1 MDAWEQD
8 KAYIQTNVIQYITMT
23 PEDSKLSTKSLARIK
38 NISYIMEILFT
49 QLEKDSKQ
57 REQQIERKEKAYDY
71 LKKYGVMT
79 LRESLEDLKNVIT
92 KIPIVDA
99 K

>member
-1 MDAWEQD
+1 
-8 KAYIQTNVIQYITMT
+8 MT
-23 PEDSKLSTKSLARIK
+23 LEDSKLSTKSMARIK

-49 QLEKDSKQ
+49 QLEKDNKQ

-92 KIPIVDA
+92 KIPIVDTSIT
-99 K
+99 

>member
-1 MDAWEQD
+1 
-8 KAYIQTNVIQYITMT
+8 MT
-23 PEDSKLSTKSLARIK
+23 TEDSKLSTKSLARIR
-38 NISYIMEILFT
+38 NVSYIMEILFT

-79 LRESLEDLKNVIT
+79 LRESLEDIKNVLL
-92 KIPIVDA
+92 KIPVVDA